1 MKRMNPNLKI
11 FAFMI
16 DPVSRLFSHLNMCM
30 REHWRFCKKQTL
42 EQVRGQK
49 PKFLNETWWIF
60 MNYYHILK
68 VMQKVT
74 NYLSKY
80 NSTEFVETEEM
91 KFGAFHRFI
100 HVGNYALV
108 TDIYQKHFEHVHFID
123 GLSLLRQGF
132 HIYLNSM
139 IGIDWRRSLSKV
151 NECATVLQITV
162 CHILSQYLITESKF
176 RDRIQASYW
185 FLWTWF
191 ICDGMAISSR
201 KEFSVSL

>member
-1 MKRMNPNLKI
+1 
-11 FAFMI
+11 
-16 DPVSRLFSHLNMCM
+16 
-30 REHWRFCKKQTL
+30 
-42 EQVRGQK
+42 
-49 PKFLNETWWIF
+49 

-139 IGIDWRRSLSKV
+139 IGID
-151 NECATVLQITV
+151 
-162 CHILSQYLITESKF
+162 
-176 RDRIQASYW
+176 
-185 FLWTWF
+185 
-191 ICDGMAISSR
+191 
-201 KEFSVSL
+201 